1 MTTHHQGLQICGSF
15 AQHIPMSSEFDI
27 RAIIYQ
33 LSSCR
38 PLYHRH
44 QCTSTSLALSILK
57 TSLTMCAMSTVMARL
72 ASDGESI
79 VLPINCEVE
88 AMDIRLRMNVPQ
100 RGMYTSFKCDM

>member
-1 MTTHHQGLQICGSF
+1 
-15 AQHIPMSSEFDI
+15 
-27 RAIIYQ
+27 
-33 LSSCR
+33 
-38 PLYHRH
+38 
-44 QCTSTSLALSILK
+44 
-57 TSLTMCAMSTVMARL
+57 MCAMSTVMARL